1 MELTSFDEIFDD
13 VKAFF
18 TDTLF
23 TFSGTDY
30 TVLSL
35 MGVVFSIFLVFYI
48 SGKIRK
54 LLEKRIL
61 PRYSQETNFN
71 STVATLTRYV
81 LVVIGLMIV
90 FQSAGINLSSLNVLA
105 GAIGVGIGFGL
116 QNIANNF
123 ISGLIILFE
132 RPIKVGDR
140 IEVGDLVGNV
150 EAISARATIINTND
164 NISVIVPNSQFTDNQ
179 VINWSY
185 HNSIVR
191 FRFSVGVSYSEDPA
205 KIKKLL
211 LEVAD
216 ENKGILKEPAADV
229 LFDEFGDSS
238 LNFSLAVW
246 TRDYINKP
254 VILKSEL
261 YYAIFAKFKE
271 HGIEIPFPQRDLHLK
286 SGFEQIS
293 ETRKIS

>member
-1 MELTSFDEIFDD
+1 MELTSFDDLVSD
-13 VKAFF
+13 VLTFF
-18 TDTLF
+18 TDPIF
-23 TFSGTDY
+23 TFSGTEY

-35 MGVVFSIFLVFYI
+35 LGVVFSIFLVFFI

-81 LVVIGLMIV
+81 MVVIGLMIV

-140 IEVGDLVGNV
+140 IEV
-150 EAISARATIINTND
+150 
-164 NISVIVPNSQFTDNQ
+164 
-179 VINWSY
+179 
-185 HNSIVR
+185 
-191 FRFSVGVSYSEDPA
+191 
-205 KIKKLL
+205 
-211 LEVAD
+211 
-216 ENKGILKEPAADV
+216 
-229 LFDEFGDSS
+229 
-238 LNFSLAVW
+238 
-246 TRDYINKP
+246 
-254 VILKSEL
+254 
-261 YYAIFAKFKE
+261 
-271 HGIEIPFPQRDLHLK
+271 
-286 SGFEQIS
+286 
-293 ETRKIS
+293 

>member
-1 MELTSFDEIFDD
+1 MELTSFDNVFSEIG
-13 VKAFF
+13 AFF
-18 TDTLF
+18 TEPLF

-35 MGVVFSIFLVFYI
+35 LGVVFSIFLVFFI
-48 SGKIRK
+48 SGKIRN
-54 LLEKRIL
+54 LLENRIL
-61 PRYSQETNFN
+61 PKYSQETNFN

-81 LVVIGLMIV
+81 MVVVGLMIV

-105 GAIGVGIGFGL
+105 GAVGVGIGFGL

-140 IEVGDLVGNV
+140 IEVGELVGNV

-185 HNSIVR
+185 HNSVVR
-191 FRFSVGVSYSEDPA
+191 FRFSVGVSYNEDPEV
-205 KIKKLL
+205 IKTLL
-211 LEVAD
+211 LEVAND
-216 ENKGILKEPAADV
+216 NKGILKDPPPDV

-246 TRDYINKP
+246 TKDYINRP
-254 VILKSEL
+254 VVLKSEL

-293 ETRKIS
+293 EASKIS

>member
-1 MELTSFDEIFDD
+1 METNNFNSLLAQVLDI
-13 VKAFF
+13 F
-18 TDTLF
+18 TDPIF
-23 TFSGTDY
+23 TFSGTEY

-35 MGVVFSIFLVFYI
+35 VGIVIAVFLVFYL
-48 SGKIRK
+48 SGKIRN
-54 LLEKRIL
+54 LLERRIL
-61 PRYSQETNFN
+61 PKYSQETNFN

-81 LVVIGLMIV
+81 MVVIGLMIV
-90 FQSAGINLSSLNVLA
+90 FQSAGINLSSLNILA

-140 IEVGDLVGNV
+140 IEIGNLVGNV

-164 NISVIVPNSQFTDNQ
+164 NISVIVPNSQFTDSQ

-185 HNSIVR
+185 HNSVVR
-191 FRFSVGVSYSEDPA
+191 FKFTVGVSYNEDPQI
-205 KIKKLL
+205 IKALL
-211 LEVAD
+211 LEVAND
-216 ENKGILKEPAADV
+216 NTGILKDPPPDV
-229 LFDEFGDSS
+229 LFNEFGDSS
-238 LNFSLAVW
+238 LNFNLAVW
-246 TRDYINKP
+246 TKDYINRP
-254 VILKSEL
+254 VVLKSEL

-286 SGFEQIS
+286 SGFDGMS
-293 ETRKIS
+293 ASTKID